1 MAYIELKNI
10 SKQLKNNLVLNN
22 ISLTLE
28 KGKIYGFVGKN
39 GSGKTML
46 FRCIAGLLNPNGEVL
61 INSKN
66 IFKEKSSESIGII
79 LENIGLFDNLTAKE
93 NLKLLNSFST
103 EKISEKDIEAII
115 RKVGL
120 DPDSEKPFNNF
131 SLGMK
136 QKLCIAQAI
145 MSHPDIIIL
154 DEPTNALDEDSINTF
169 RKIIEDENKR
179 GATILIAS
187 HSKEDIDI
195 LCDEVFYMK
204 NGELYEKEIN

>member
-1 MAYIELKNI
+1 MSYIELK
-10 SKQLKNNLVLNN
+10 SVTKQLKNNLVLNN
-22 ISLTLE
+22 ISLSLE
-28 KGKIYGFVGKN
+28 KGKVYGFVGKN

-46 FRCIAGLLNPNGEVL
+46 FRCIAGLLNPDGEVL

-93 NLKLLNSFST
+93 NLNLLNSFST
-103 EKISEKDIEAII
+103 EKISEKEIESVL

-169 RKIIEDENKR
+169 RKIIEEENKR

-204 NGELYEKEIN
+204 NGELV